1 MHQLQLA
8 DARKAL
14 HESPTVIDLVGLNVD
29 EIEAR
34 GFLRQALAHLAGE
47 VAFDEGDGDQH
58 GKAEAERLHH
68 RGGRS
73 TRPVEEIGK
82 RRVGK
87 ESVSTC
93 RSRLSEY
100 PLKQKIKHT

>member
-1 MHQLQLA
+1 MHLLQLA

-14 HESPTVIDLVGLNVD
+14 HESPKVIDLVGLNVD

-58 GKAEAERLHH
+58 GEAEAERHHH

-73 TRPVEEIGK
+73 TRRSEG

-87 ESVSTC
+87 EWVSTC
-93 RSRLSEY
+93 RARWWPY
-100 PLKQKIKHT
+100 R